1 MKKFLFVLGLL
12 ALVSLALTACGDG
25 GGSAEDLLAA
35 VEERGTLIV
44 STDPNY
50 EPQSFLDAE
59 AERLA
64 DTNCSTDQLTYGEMI
79 GFDVD
84 VAKGVAD
91 RLGVEVCFVTPDW
104 DVITAGN
111 WSDRWD
117 VSIGSMTVTTARQ
130 QVLDFVTPYYY
141 APAQFA
147 AAADSGI
154 TEWAD
159 LDGTTVCVGTATTYE
174 DWLNGVDL
182 GLPPES
188 FYMEAPAD
196 VTIVTLPTDQECAQ
210 SIGAGREEFS
220 VYLTSGTVVDSNIE
234 DGLDVVKVGTAAYSE
249 NLAPAIDKGGSL
261 DNTSFVEAVDGIIK
275 DLHADGTLSE
285 LSMKWFDGADLSADP
300 TK

>member
-12 ALVSLALTACGDG
+12 ALVSLALSACGG
-25 GGSAEDLLAA
+25 GASDAEDLLAA
-35 VEERGTLIV
+35 VKERGTLIV

-59 AERLA
+59 AERKA
-64 DTNCSTDQLTYGEMI
+64 DTKCTADQLTYGEMI

-84 VAKGVAD
+84 VAKEVAD

-130 QVLDFVTPYYY
+130 EVLDFVTPYYY

-147 AAADSGI
+147 AAADAGI

-159 LDGTTVCVGTATTYE
+159 LDGQTVCVGTATTYE

-182 GLPPES
+182 GLPQES
-188 FYMEAPAD
+188 FYMEPPSD

-210 SIGAGREEFS
+210 SIQAGREEFL
-220 VYLTSGTVVDSNIE
+220 VYLTSGTVVDSNIS
-234 DGLDVVKVGTAAYSE
+234 DGANVVKVGTAAYSE
-249 NLAPAIDKGGSL
+249 NLSPAIDKGGSL
-261 DNTSFVEAVDGIIK
+261 DNASFVEAVDGIIQEM
-275 DLHADGTLSE
+275 HADGTLKEISE
-285 LSMKWFDGADLSADP
+285 NWFDGVDLSADP